1 MPQLRVYLI
10 GAGVIAQTHA
20 AAVQKLPAAQPVVL
34 FVADPNA
41 NALADFKQR
50 FPHAHT
56 FNNARAMLSEAA
68 EPDDIV
74 VVATPPFTRFDLA
87 SEAIN
92 SGRHVLC
99 DKPLAMSREQAVHM
113 LELAR
118 SKDRFLGCCSCR
130 FLGLPTSAET
140 KRLIQTG
147 TLGKLYH
154 VSFINRQ
161 QRMRVGI
168 EYQPTSRWFLD
179 RSKNGGGTLM
189 DWAPYDFTSLNDVLS
204 PVRVDVVDAWMST
217 PITALDLPEGT
228 VFDVEEHAGAS
239 LRYHLAD
246 GSVVPVTYER
256 AACTHGEERSIVEI
270 EGLHGAVS
278 WDWLCFEGKGHVTHS
293 YDQDGTVESNSTVL
307 ADESKLGFMD
317 KPLVYFYRRIQGEQT
332 PGVVNEQA
340 VFNFSCIRAIYD
352 CATSGQPQSVVLGAN
367 V

>member
-1 MPQLRVYLI
+1 
-10 GAGVIAQTHA
+10 
-20 AAVQKLPAAQPVVL
+20 
-34 FVADPNA
+34 
-41 NALADFKQR
+41 
-50 FPHAHT
+50 
-56 FNNARAMLSEAA
+56 
-68 EPDDIV
+68 
-74 VVATPPFTRFDLA
+74 
-87 SEAIN
+87 
-92 SGRHVLC
+92 
-99 DKPLAMSREQAVHM
+99 
-113 LELAR
+113 
-118 SKDRFLGCCSCR
+118 
-130 FLGLPTSAET
+130 
-140 KRLIQTG
+140 
-147 TLGKLYH
+147 LYH

-270 EGLHGAVS
+270 EGLQGAVS

-293 YDQDGTVESNSTVL
+293 YDQDGNVESNSTVL

-352 CATSGQPQSVVLGAN
+352 CATSGQPQSVVLGG
-367 V
+367 